1 MAGPA
6 IRLSLMVLALGLLA
20 GLPGCA
26 GGDGKSISEESQ
38 KVAENFLKN
47 TSTFKFDGLPDTIKL
62 VAVNTQGMFTFA
74 YQTGHPGHGD
84 RSGLVLIQ
92 VVTNHRAEITVERG
106 KVTSAV
112 CDGIWDMIADK
123 AVGQAVQVQK
133 GQTFDITL
141 DANPTTGY
149 SWKPEY
155 EPTYLKLVDRRFQPS
170 SGAVGA
176 GGKETFTFQ
185 ALQVGQTQLRMLYQ
199 RPWEPQPLLVDPYR
213 ILIIE

>member
-6 IRLSLMVLALGLLA
+6 IRLSLLFLALGLLA

-26 GGDGKSISEESQ
+26 GGDGKSTSEESR
-38 KVAENFLKN
+38 KVAENFLKSS
-47 TSTFKFDGLPDTIKL
+47 STFKFDGLPDTIQL
-62 VAVNTQGMFTFA
+62 VAANTQGMFTFA

-92 VVTNHRAEITVERG
+92 VVTNHRAEITVEQG

-112 CDGIWDMIADK
+112 CDGVWDMVTDK
-123 AVGQAVQVQK
+123 PVAQARQVQK

-149 SWKPEY
+149 SWKADY
-155 EPTYLKLVDRRFQPS
+155 DALYLRLVEKRFQPS
-170 SGAVGA
+170 SEAVGA

-185 ALQVGQTQLRMLYQ
+185 ALRAGQTELRMLYQ
-199 RPWEPQPLLVDPYR
+199 RPWEPQPLLVEPYR